1 MEDDVELGCC
11 REGGGRVGFLGSFCF
26 SLGAVIVLLGN
37 WNRLLLHL
45 PAAFMNLARRFFPE
59 SGRSGLREDDEMV
72 ERWSDISQLLAWLEH
87 WEVMARFLATAAR
100 EDAFVELE
108 PRESVVAM
116 EARWPSQPQLYDW
129 VTVEFAMVG

>member
-1 MEDDVELGCC
+1 MD
-11 REGGGRVGFLGSFCF
+11 
-26 SLGAVIVLLGN
+26 
-37 WNRLLLHL
+37 
-45 PAAFMNLARRFFPE
+45 LARRFFPE

-72 ERWSDISQLLAWLEH
+72 ELWSDISQLLAWLEH

-108 PRESVVAM
+108 LRESVVAM

-129 VTVEFAMVG
+129 ATVEFAMVG